1 MPFLIVISLI
11 LRCASRPY
19 LKVDAIPKIYLAF
32 KLREKRISYR
42 ELSDLRLRSQKPKE
56 AEYGNGDIVFSVTAT
71 DQSGNV
77 SNNTNIVD

>member
-1 MPFLIVISLI
+1 MISLI

-19 LKVDAIPKIYLAF
+19 LKVDAIPKIRLTF

-42 ELSDLRLRSQKPKE
+42 ELSDLRRQSQKPKK
-56 AEYGNGDIVFSVTAT
+56 AEYGNGDIVFSVTGT

-77 SNNTNIVD
+77 SNDTNIID